1 MRREGR
7 LVRFVHLVGRVCL
20 VDLLDGLGFKGVI
33 RAEAGDVVGRWV
45 VAEQK
50 PECPV
55 VGAFTRNG
63 QPIATCL
70 CRSVADLG
78 PVGVECRPVN
88 RHVDQ
93 RVGLKHV
100 LGGDVQRD
108 VEHALF
114 VQWKRPNTSKVDEN
128 RAKRSLSGG
137 AGAYGLRQR
146 IVVLTVKLEG
156 EEHFTQGFN
165 RSQIGK
171 AVQID
176 GRMTRLVGCGF
187 NRVVVVI
194 VVNEKGERGVRNG
207 CAVLMEMSNSVQSL
221 GSSEEKRVVLIAG
234 EVGVLNVDGG
244 GQFRVV
250 GRKTGPKAVTLVEA
264 LP

>member
-1 MRREGR
+1 M
-7 LVRFVHLVGRVCL
+7 
-20 VDLLDGLGFKGVI
+20 
-33 RAEAGDVVGRWV
+33 
-45 VAEQK
+45 
-50 PECPV
+50 
-55 VGAFTRNG
+55 
-63 QPIATCL
+63 
-70 CRSVADLG
+70 
-78 PVGVECRPVN
+78 
-88 RHVDQ
+88 
-93 RVGLKHV
+93 
-100 LGGDVQRD
+100 
-108 VEHALF
+108 
-114 VQWKRPNTSKVDEN
+114 
-128 RAKRSLSGG
+128 
-137 AGAYGLRQR
+137 
-146 IVVLTVKLEG
+146 TVKLEG

-171 AVQID
+171 EVQID

-250 GRKTGPKAVTLVEA
+250 ARETGPKAVTLVEA